1 MQSIELGDTGLR
13 APQVGFGCSALLGR
27 SGRAESLRA
36 LAAAWDEGI
45 RFFDTARS
53 YGYGESETLLGEFLR
68 GRRDE
73 AVISTKFGILAARQS
88 GWKNVARGV
97 ARKILAVAPSA
108 HSMLHKGAASQ
119 FSSNQFTIPILQQS
133 IEQSLRK
140 LGTDSVDILFLHAA
154 PASVLDQD
162 VLLEAM
168 GRLVETGKVRIAG
181 LSAEPE
187 VVELAMGRQ
196 TQPLRAMQFPCNVF
210 NISRAARFAQ
220 RRAVGYV
227 WVANHPYG
235 GVAKVQ
241 RCREVL
247 RTLVE
252 RHELDAV
259 LSEKL
264 GVMEDAVFADA
275 VLNVILRDSG
285 VHVVIPAMMRVEHIR
300 ANVQAVIRSRFDS
313 REIAQIRRA
322 LATAIE

>member
-1 MQSIELGDTGLR
+1 MQDIELGNTGLR
-13 APQVGFGCSALLGR
+13 APRVGFGCSALLGR
-27 SGRAESLRA
+27 SGRTESMRA

-45 RFFDTARS
+45 RFFDTARA
-53 YGYGESETLLGEFLR
+53 YGYGESETLLGEFLQ
-68 GRRDE
+68 GRRGQ
-73 AVISTKFGILAARQS
+73 AIISTKFGILPARQS
-88 GWKNVARGV
+88 NWKHVVRAA

-119 FSSNQFTIPILQQS
+119 FSSNQFTIPVLQQS

-140 LGTDSVDILFLHAA
+140 LRTDFVDILFLHAA

-187 VVELAMGRQ
+187 VVEFAMERQ

-210 NISRAARFAQ
+210 NISGAASFAQ
-220 RRAVGYV
+220 RSAGSYL

-235 GVAKVQ
+235 GVARVQ

-252 RHELDAV
+252 KHQVDAV
-259 LSEKL
+259 LCEKL
-264 GVMEDAVFADA
+264 GSLEDAVFADV
-275 VLNVILRDSG
+275 VLNVILQGSG
-285 VHVVIPAMMRVEHIR
+285 VHVVIPAMMRVEHVR
-300 ANVQAVIRSRFDS
+300 ANVQAVVRSRFDL
-313 REIAQIRRA
+313 REIAQIRHA
-322 LATAIE
+322 LATSFE